1 MAGFFTGLQSKSNNT
16 QSQLGFILVCP
27 ILVRP
32 FRGHCLLGFC
42 HRGLMTGDLKKN
54 KKSHLIYAFEMVPIL
69 LLPTI
74 EETEQTNINIFPTK
88 VRTHTYSL
96 AQYVVGKAERKSFV
110 TAGHRYRS

>member
-16 QSQLGFILVCP
+16 QSQLGFILVC
-27 ILVRP
+27 P

-88 VRTHTYSL
+88 VHTHTYSL
-96 AQYVVGKAERKSFV
+96 A
-110 TAGHRYRS
+110 

>member
-1 MAGFFTGLQSKSNNT
+1 
-16 QSQLGFILVCP
+16 
-27 ILVRP
+27 
-32 FRGHCLLGFC
+32 
-42 HRGLMTGDLKKN
+42 MTGDLKKN
-54 KKSHLIYAFEMVPIL
+54 KKIHLIYAFEMVPIL

-110 TAGHRYRS
+110 TAGHRYRSWELQTLERSKTTYREPYYLAGSDEK